1 MTGEGRRGEV
11 FRGQEGKGQ
20 AVLEQ
25 LAELKRGIVEIV
37 SEEELVAKLRKDRP
51 LRIKVGFDPTAPDIH
66 LGHTVVLQK
75 MRQFQ
80 DAGHDVICLIGD
92 FTGMIGDP
100 SGRSSTR
107 PPLTRAEVLA
117 NAKTYQEQVKKILD
131 PNRTIMRFN
140 SEWMDNMVVS
150 DFIKLTSVQTV
161 ARMLERDDF
170 KKRFHAQHPISIH
183 EFLYPFVQGYDSVAL
198 QADVELGG
206 TDQVFNL
213 LMGREVQK
221 AYGQEPQVIMTLPL
235 LEGTDGVQKMS
246 KSYDNYIGVDEEPSD
261 MYGKVMSVSDGLMWK
276 YYELLSGLHIP
287 QIAAMKT
294 AVEEGSLHP
303 MDAKMKL
310 AFEMVERFHGKD
322 PAVSAQEGFVKVF
335 KSRQLP
341 EDMPEISLEL
351 ERPWICAVLKEA
363 GLVGGTSEARR
374 MIAQGAVHV
383 DDAKVTDAEL
393 VLAGGPHIIK
403 VGKRRFAR
411 VTLS

>member
-1 MTGEGRRGEV
+1 
-11 FRGQEGKGQ
+11 
-20 AVLEQ
+20 VLEQQ
-25 LAELKRGIVEIV
+25 LAELKRGIVDIV
-37 SEEELVAKLRKDRP
+37 SEEELITKLKKGRP
-51 LRIKVGFDPTAPDIH
+51 LKIKVGFDPTAPDIH

-107 PPLTRAEVLA
+107 PPLTRQEVLE

-131 PNRTIMRFN
+131 PKRTIMRFN
-140 SEWMDNMVVS
+140 SEWMDNMVVA

-170 KKRFHAQHPISIH
+170 KKRFQSQHPISIH

-198 QADVELGG
+198 EADVELGG

-221 AYGQEPQVIMTLPL
+221 AYHQEPQVIMTLPL

-246 KSYDNYIGVDEEPSD
+246 KSYNNYIGVDDAPSD
-261 MYGKVMSVSDGLMWK
+261 MYGKVMSISDELMWK
-276 YYELLSGLHIP
+276 YYELLSSRTFP
-287 QIAAMKT
+287 QIEGMKQ
-294 AVEEGSLHP
+294 AVETSTLHP

-310 AFEMVERFHGKD
+310 AYEMVERFHGRAHAD
-322 PAVSAQEGFVKVF
+322 AARDGFVKVF
-335 KSRQLP
+335 KSRELP
-341 EDMPEISLEL
+341 EDMPVLTLNI

-363 GLVGGTSEARR
+363 GLVAGTSEARR
-374 MIAQGAVHV
+374 MISQGAVQINEEKII
-383 DDAKVTDAEL
+383 DGEY
-393 VLAGGPHIIK
+393 VLSKGSHIIK
-403 VGKRRFAR
+403 VGKRRYAR
-411 VTLS
+411 VEIV

>member
-1 MTGEGRRGEV
+1 M
-11 FRGQEGKGQ
+11 
-20 AVLEQ
+20 LEQQ
-25 LAELKRGIVEIV
+25 LAELKRGIVDIV
-37 SEEELVAKLRKDRP
+37 SEEELITKLKKGRP
-51 LRIKVGFDPTAPDIH
+51 LKIKVGFDPTAPDIH

-107 PPLTRAEVLA
+107 PPLTRQEVLE

-131 PNRTIMRFN
+131 PKRTIMRFN
-140 SEWMDNMVVS
+140 SEWMDNMVVA

-170 KKRFHAQHPISIH
+170 KKRFQSQHPISIH

-198 QADVELGG
+198 EADVELGG

-221 AYGQEPQVIMTLPL
+221 AYHQEPQVIMTLPL

-246 KSYDNYIGVDEEPSD
+246 KSYNNYIGVDDTPSD
-261 MYGKVMSVSDGLMWK
+261 MYGKVMSISDELMWK
-276 YYELLSGLHIP
+276 YYELLSSRTIP
-287 QIAAMKT
+287 QIEEMKK
-294 AVEEGSLHP
+294 AVETSTLHP

-310 AFEMVERFHGKD
+310 AYEMVERFHGRAHAD
-322 PAVSAQEGFVKVF
+322 AARDGFVKVF
-335 KSRQLP
+335 KSRELP
-341 EDMPEISLEL
+341 EDMPVLTLNI

-363 GLVGGTSEARR
+363 GLVAGTSEARR
-374 MIAQGAVHV
+374 MISQGAVQINEEKII
-383 DDAKVTDAEL
+383 DGEY
-393 VLAGGPHIIK
+393 VLSKGSHIIK
-403 VGKRRFAR
+403 VGKRRYAR
-411 VTLS
+411 VEIV

>member
-1 MTGEGRRGEV
+1 M
-11 FRGQEGKGQ
+11 QEGKGH
-20 AVLEQ
+20 VVREQ
-25 LAELKRGIVEIV
+25 LAELKRGIVDIV
-37 SEEELVAKLRKDRP
+37 SEEELIAKLRKGRP

-107 PPLTRAEVLA
+107 PPLTRAEVLE
-117 NAKTYQEQVKKILD
+117 NAKTYQDQVKKILD
-131 PNRTIMRFN
+131 PKKTIMRFN

-170 KKRFHAQHPISIH
+170 KKRFLSQHPISIH

-246 KSYDNYIGVDEEPSD
+246 KSYNNYIGVDESPAD
-261 MYGKVMSVSDGLMWK
+261 MYGKVMSISDVLMWK

-287 QIAAMKT
+287 QIEEMRK
-294 AVEEGSLHP
+294 AVEAGSLHP
-303 MDAKMKL
+303 MDAKMRL
-310 AFEMVERFHGKD
+310 AHEMVERFHGKTRAD
-322 PAVSAQEGFVKVF
+322 EAQDGFVKVF
-335 KSRQLP
+335 KSKELP
-341 EDMPEISLEL
+341 SDMPEVKLSLEK
-351 ERPWICAVLKEA
+351 PWICAVLKEA
-363 GLVGGTSEARR
+363 GLVAGTSEARR

-383 DDAKVTDAEL
+383 GDEKVTDAEL
-393 VLAGGPHIIK
+393 VLPGGTYVIK

-411 VTLS
+411 IEIA

>member
-1 MTGEGRRGEV
+1 
-11 FRGQEGKGQ
+11 
-20 AVLEQ
+20 VLEQQ
-25 LAELKRGIVEIV
+25 LAELKRGIVDIV
-37 SEEELVAKLRKDRP
+37 SEEELITKLKKGRP
-51 LRIKVGFDPTAPDIH
+51 LKIKVGFDPTAPDIH

-107 PPLTRAEVLA
+107 PPLTRQEVLE

-131 PNRTIMRFN
+131 PKRTIMRFN
-140 SEWMDNMVVS
+140 SEWMDTMVVA

-170 KKRFHAQHPISIH
+170 KKRFQSQHPISIH

-198 QADVELGG
+198 EADVELGG

-221 AYGQEPQVIMTLPL
+221 AYHQEPQVIMTLPL

-246 KSYDNYIGVDEEPSD
+246 KSYNNYIGVDDAPSD
-261 MYGKVMSVSDGLMWK
+261 MYGKVMSISDELMWK
-276 YYELLSGLHIP
+276 YYELLSSRTIP
-287 QIAAMKT
+287 QIEEMKK
-294 AVEEGSLHP
+294 AVETSTLHP

-310 AFEMVERFHGKD
+310 AYEIVERFHGRAHAD
-322 PAVSAQEGFVKVF
+322 AARDGFVKVF
-335 KSRQLP
+335 KSRELP
-341 EDMPEISLEL
+341 EDMPVLTLNI

-363 GLVGGTSEARR
+363 GLVAGTSEARR
-374 MIAQGAVHV
+374 MISQGAVQINEEKII
-383 DDAKVTDAEL
+383 DGEY
-393 VLAGGPHIIK
+393 VLPKGSHIVK
-403 VGKRRFAR
+403 VGKRRYAR
-411 VTLS
+411 VEIV

>member
-1 MTGEGRRGEV
+1 M
-11 FRGQEGKGQ
+11 
-20 AVLEQ
+20 LEQQ
-25 LAELKRGIVEIV
+25 LAELKRGIVDIV
-37 SEEELVAKLRKDRP
+37 SEEELITKLKKGRP
-51 LRIKVGFDPTAPDIH
+51 LKIKVGFDPTAPDIH

-107 PPLTRAEVLA
+107 PPLTRQEVLE

-131 PNRTIMRFN
+131 PKRTIMRFN
-140 SEWMDNMVVS
+140 SEWMDTMVVA

-170 KKRFHAQHPISIH
+170 KKRFQSQHPISIH

-198 QADVELGG
+198 EADVELGG

-221 AYGQEPQVIMTLPL
+221 AYHQEPQVIMTLPL

-246 KSYDNYIGVDEEPSD
+246 KSYNNYIGVDDAPSD
-261 MYGKVMSVSDGLMWK
+261 MYGKVMSISDELMWK
-276 YYELLSGLHIP
+276 YYELLSSRTIP
-287 QIAAMKT
+287 QIEEMKK
-294 AVEEGSLHP
+294 AVETSTLHP

-310 AFEMVERFHGKD
+310 AYEIVERFHGRAHAD
-322 PAVSAQEGFVKVF
+322 AARDGFVKVF
-335 KSRQLP
+335 KSRELP
-341 EDMPEISLEL
+341 EDMPVLTLNI

-363 GLVGGTSEARR
+363 GLVAGTSEARR
-374 MIAQGAVHV
+374 MISQGAVQINEEKII
-383 DDAKVTDAEL
+383 DGEY
-393 VLAGGPHIIK
+393 VLPKGSHIVK
-403 VGKRRFAR
+403 VGKRRYAR
-411 VTLS
+411 VEIV

>member
-1 MTGEGRRGEV
+1 M
-11 FRGQEGKGQ
+11 
-20 AVLEQ
+20 LEQQ
-25 LAELKRGIVEIV
+25 LAELKRGIVDIV
-37 SEEELVAKLRKDRP
+37 SEEELITKLKKGRP
-51 LRIKVGFDPTAPDIH
+51 LKIKVGFDPTAPDIH

-107 PPLTRAEVLA
+107 PPLTRQEVLE

-131 PNRTIMRFN
+131 PKRTIMRFN
-140 SEWMDNMVVS
+140 SEWMDNMVVA

-170 KKRFHAQHPISIH
+170 KKRFQSQHPISIH

-198 QADVELGG
+198 EADVELGG

-221 AYGQEPQVIMTLPL
+221 AYHQEPQVIMTLPL

-246 KSYDNYIGVDEEPSD
+246 KSYNNYIGVDDAPSD
-261 MYGKVMSVSDGLMWK
+261 MYGKVMSISDELMWK
-276 YYELLSGLHIP
+276 YYELLSSRTIP
-287 QIAAMKT
+287 QIEGMKQ
-294 AVEEGSLHP
+294 AVETSTLHP

-310 AFEMVERFHGKD
+310 AYEMVERFHGRAHAD
-322 PAVSAQEGFVKVF
+322 AARDGFVKVF
-335 KSRQLP
+335 KSRELP
-341 EDMPEISLEL
+341 EDMPVLTLNI

-363 GLVGGTSEARR
+363 GLVAGTSEARR
-374 MIAQGAVHV
+374 MISQGAVQINEEKII
-383 DDAKVTDAEL
+383 DGEY
-393 VLAGGPHIIK
+393 VLSKGSHIIK
-403 VGKRRFAR
+403 VGKRRYAR
-411 VTLS
+411 VEIV

>member
-1 MTGEGRRGEV
+1 MFE
-11 FRGQEGKGQ
+11 
-20 AVLEQ
+20 EQ
-25 LAELKRGIVEIV
+25 LTEIMRGIVDVV
-37 SEEELVAKLRKDRP
+37 SKEELIAKLKKGRP

-107 PPLTRAEVLA
+107 PPLTREEVLE
-117 NAKTYQEQVKKILD
+117 NAKTYQAQVKKILA
-131 PNRTIMRFN
+131 PEKTIMRFN

-170 KKRFHAQHPISIH
+170 KKRFQGQHPISIH

-206 TDQVFNL
+206 TDQIFNL
-213 LMGREVQK
+213 FMGRDVQK
-221 AYGQEPQVIMTLPL
+221 AYGMEPQVIMTLPL

-246 KSYDNYIGVDEEPSD
+246 KSYNNYIGVDDEPTD
-261 MYGKVMSVSDGLMWK
+261 MFGKVMSISDVLMWK
-276 YYELLSGLHIP
+276 YYELLSSRTMARITE
-287 QIAAMKT
+287 MKKD
-294 AVEEGSLHP
+294 VESGRLHP
-303 MDAKMKL
+303 MEAKMDL
-310 AFEMVERFHGKD
+310 AQEMVERYHGKEQGE
-322 PAVSAQEGFVKVF
+322 AAREGFARVF
-335 KSRQLP
+335 KSREVP
-341 EDMPEISLEL
+341 EDMPEFTLTL
-351 ERPWICAVLKEA
+351 DRPWICAVLKEA

-374 MIAQGAVHV
+374 MIAQGAVHI
-383 DDAKVTDAEL
+383 DDQKVTDAEY
-393 VLAGGPHIIK
+393 VLAGGSHIIK
-403 VGKRRFAR
+403 VGKRRFAK
-411 VTLS
+411 VNI